1 MIDMRDIITIVEA
14 NFPFDT
20 GYMYKN
26 GARYS
31 ENPNSFVIA
40 YDGNVV
46 PYIPYQEYGFTH
58 WKSGKFI
65 TVNQYFIQNNTV
77 NDLSYLI
84 NTATTSEKSR
94 IMQYHKRTTDAR
106 ASMTSQG
113 NLTSLTGNKR

>member
-1 MIDMRDIITIVEA
+1 MNMQDIVTIVEA

-20 GYMYKN
+20 GFMYKN

-31 ENPNSFVIA
+31 ENESSYSII
-40 YDGNVV
+40 YDGNAV

-58 WKSGKFI
+58 YRSGKFI

-77 NDLSYLI
+77 NDISYLI
-84 NTATTSEKSR
+84 NTAGTSEQST

-106 ASMTSQG
+106 ASLTSQG
-113 NLTSLTGNKR
+113 MLDSQKGFKR